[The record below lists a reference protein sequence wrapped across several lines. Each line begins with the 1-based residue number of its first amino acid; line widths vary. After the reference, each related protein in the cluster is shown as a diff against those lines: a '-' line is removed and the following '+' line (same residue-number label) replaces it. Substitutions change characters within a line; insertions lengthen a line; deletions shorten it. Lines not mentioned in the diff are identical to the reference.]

1 MKIQLAVLNSGFS
14 SPNLFFG
21 IGAKNQPEPAEEHD
35 DHIPFKCPTPDVGD
49 ITEYRIN
56 NDVSGIKISDC

>member
-14 SPNLFFG
+14 SPNLFWHRG
-21 IGAKNQPEPAEEHD
+21 QNQPEPAEEHD

>member
-1 MKIQLAVLNSGFS
+1 MKIQLAVLNSGFRHLIS
-14 SPNLFFG
+14 FG